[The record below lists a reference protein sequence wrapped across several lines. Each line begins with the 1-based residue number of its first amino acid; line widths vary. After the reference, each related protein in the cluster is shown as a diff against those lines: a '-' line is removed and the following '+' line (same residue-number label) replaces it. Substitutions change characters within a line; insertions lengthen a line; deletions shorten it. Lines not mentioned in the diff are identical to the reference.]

1 MPYTVLVVD
10 DRKRTLQTIET
21 ILAQQHYSVIT
32 AETGEDALR
41 KAEEYR
47 PDLVV
52 LDVALPDID
61 GMEVC
66 KRIRQTSTIPILIMT
81 GEAKDE
87 FDRILGLELGADD
100 YLCKPFHL
108 RELVARIKA
117 LLRRVHDYSKQP
129 TSTQKIEAGDVLV
142 DPAKHE
148 VRIKGEVVDLTPK
161 EFELL
166 RALAEDAGAV
176 VPRETLLRKVWG
188 SDSSASRTLS
198 VHIQRLRSKIEPD
211 PDHPTYI
218 ITIPGVGY
226 KLATG

>member
-10 DRKRTLQTIET
+10 DQKRTLQTIET
-21 ILAQQHYSVIT
+21 ILHQQHYTVVT
-32 AETGEDALR
+32 AETGLEAL
-41 KAEEYR
+41 KKIEEYR

-66 KRIRQTSTIPILIMT
+66 KRVRNNSTIPILIMT

-108 RELVARIKA
+108 RELIARIKS
-117 LLRRVHDYSKQP
+117 LLRRVHEYSKQP
-129 TSTQKIEAGDVLV
+129 ISTQKIEAGEVLV
-142 DPAKHE
+142 DPARHE
-148 VRIKGEVVDLTPK
+148 VQLRGEVVDLTPK

-176 VPRETLLRKVWG
+176 VPRESLLRKVWG
-188 SDSSASRTLS
+188 SDNSASRTLS
-198 VHIQRLRSKIEPD
+198 VHIQRLRTKIEPD
-211 PDHPTYI
+211 PNHPTYI

-226 KLATG
+226 KLAVG